1 MSMND
6 LDVLLRCT
14 VEDETVICFIDANKD
29 AYILNVTM
37 PHGNKMAKYERISRI
52 TDLIEKA
59 DSIEYWNP
67 EYLKKEGNMY
77 LLNPFQL

>member
-1 MSMND
+1 MNE

-14 VEDETVICFIDANKD
+14 VKGETVICFIDSNHD

-37 PHGNKMAKYERISRI
+37 PHGNKMTKYERVSRI

-59 DSIEYWNP
+59 DSIQYWNP
-67 EYLKKEGNMY
+67 AYLKKDGNLY
-77 LLNPFQL
+77 YLNPFQL